1 MALEQLELK
10 GFKNIPIVQSVGK
23 LEVRERKNPRHP
35 IISQIMTVYG
45 SELLFDEGLDFF
57 DDGEDRFLLAIDL
70 EPGYERMLL
79 AQIEYP
85 EDDGYRFT
93 AGRALLVEAHYTK
106 GSDRFLSD
114 NFYILDLGLLNG
126 ADEKSD
132 WINFFWERRFDKERL
147 DELLIEEVSQESALE
162 RAKGWWIL
170 SPFEAKVIS

>member
-1 MALEQLELK
+1 MAVEQLELK

-45 SELLFDEGLDFF
+45 SELLLVEGLDFI

-85 EDDGYRFT
+85 EDGGYRFT
-93 AGRALLVEAHYTK
+93 AGSALLVEAHYTQV
-106 GSDRFLSD
+106 SDRFLSG
-114 NFYILDLGLLNG
+114 NFYILDLGLLNC

-132 WINFFWERRFDKERL
+132 WINFFWERPFDKKRL
-147 DELLIEEVSQESALE
+147 EVLLIEEVAQESALE
-162 RAKGWWIL
+162 RAKGWWVL